1 MPLKAL
7 REAGASLN
15 TGNRRAWKGIIRI
28 LHEDNE
34 LWFRVPKGR
43 EMSNPSDKRLLC
55 ALQSPQGKGGGEEV
69 QLPGA
74 RKGRSIQL
82 RSRAAAS
89 SGLA

>member
-43 EMSNPSDKRLLC
+43 EMSNPSDKRRAVCPPITPGRAGERERRFSCLEH
-55 ALQSPQGKGGGEEV
+55 AKENQFSFDQEPLQAV
-69 QLPGA
+69 A
-74 RKGRSIQL
+74 
-82 RSRAAAS
+82 
-89 SGLA
+89 